1 MKKRGSFAFSLI
13 ELLAVM
19 AVVAIIIAIS
29 LPAFT
34 SLTSGSNLNRAGQMV
49 GDQIALARQEAVAR
63 NRDVQVTFY
72 NLTNGTT
79 KGWRGMRI
87 LRVDQTQNG
96 TVTNVATRLV
106 QIPDGIVISA
116 DPATSPLLSAGTTGT
131 TNLPGYGTVEYSSF
145 RFRANGSME
154 SGFGATNNSLTLQNA
169 SAQGN
174 PPSNYYTIQVNPLT
188 GKVSVYRP

>member
-116 DPATSPLLSAGTTGT
+116 DPATSPLLSAGRTGT